1 MQGALW
7 TKGGNLCSSSFRQGH
22 HSDDATASLRG
33 ARRCGLL
40 GRPAMEIVYVYTKK
54 RKEFGRHTGH
64 FADRA
69 AKVEFDIPGDE
80 EVKLS
85 YMEKNP
91 CVLEMHC
98 IASISEHA
106 ANTNVTEFHERGM
119 YHEEGGWPRD
129 IDPTEPEHKIR
140 FTCVAP
146 ALPAQLDRTA
156 ARLQL

>member
-1 MQGALW
+1 
-7 TKGGNLCSSSFRQGH
+7 
-22 HSDDATASLRG
+22 
-33 ARRCGLL
+33 
-40 GRPAMEIVYVYTKK
+40 MEIVYVYTKK

-69 AKVEFDIPGDE
+69 AKVEFDILPNPE
-80 EVKLS
+80 LTEQ

-146 ALPAQLDRTA
+146 PQTLFRPRPARATPGLPPRPHPAPPRRAIITPLPEPPLTSHPCFATAQQEGRE
-156 ARLQL
+156 R